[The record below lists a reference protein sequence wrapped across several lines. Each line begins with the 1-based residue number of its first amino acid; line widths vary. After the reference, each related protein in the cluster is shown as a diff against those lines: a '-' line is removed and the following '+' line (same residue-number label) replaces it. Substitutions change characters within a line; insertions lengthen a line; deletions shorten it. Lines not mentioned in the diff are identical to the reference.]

1 MSIAVFGASGAT
13 GKRFIVAATEQGIPL
28 RLHYRTAP
36 DEEAPPLSTVVVG
49 SLADPTAVREV
60 LRGAEATVVLFG
72 PRPGSNDV
80 FCAKATRA
88 IIDAMRKQE
97 QKRLLCMTS
106 ATQGN
111 LATNVSIAMRATAM
125 AFRRL
130 RPDEQSDDRAEQE
143 RVVRNSRLDWTLLKP
158 SRLTDDGA
166 GQSYR
171 ADTAL
176 DIGLRS
182 SIARETVA
190 QFLLAEIAHPR
201 FIGQAVYITGTRDGM
216 STGEFARA
224 SRK

>member
-13 GKRFIVAATEQGIPL
+13 GKRFIAAAAEQGIPL

-36 DEEAPPLSTVVVG
+36 DEDAPPLSTVVVG

-60 LRGAEATVVLFG
+60 LRGADATVILFG
-72 PRPGSNDV
+72 PRASSTDV

-88 IIDAMRKQE
+88 IIEGMRKQ
-97 QKRLLCMTS
+97 QQRRLLCMTS
-106 ATQGN
+106 ATLG
-111 LATNVSIAMRATAM
+111 AMPGNVSVAMRATAI
-125 AFRRL
+125 AWRRL
-130 RPDEQSDDRAEQE
+130 RSEEQTDDRAEQE

-166 GQSYR
+166 GQTFR

-182 SIARETVA
+182 SIARDTVA
-190 QFLLAEIAHPR
+190 HFLLTEIATPR
-201 FIGQAVYITGTRDGM
+201 FIGQAVYITGTRAL
-216 STGEFARA
+216 S
-224 SRK
+224 

>member
-13 GKRFIVAATEQGIPL
+13 GKRFIAAAAQKGIPL
-28 RLHYRTAP
+28 RLHYRSAP
-36 DEEAPPLSTVVVG
+36 DEDAPPLSTVVVG

-60 LRGAEATVVLFG
+60 LRGADATVILFG
-72 PRPGSNDV
+72 PRAASNDV

-88 IIDAMRKQE
+88 IIDGMRKQG

-106 ATQGN
+106 ATLGAMPGN
-111 LATNVSIAMRATAM
+111 LSVAMRATTM
-125 AFRRL
+125 AWRRL
-130 RPDEQSDDRAEQE
+130 RPDEQADDRAEQE

-166 GQSYR
+166 GQTYR

-182 SIARETVA
+182 SIARDTVA
-190 QFLLAEIAHPR
+190 HFLLSEIENPR
-201 FIGQAVYITGTRDGM
+201 FIGQAVYITG
-216 STGEFARA
+216 ARE
-224 SRK
+224 